1 MLNNRF
7 VVFGLFFVI
16 LMSLNYYFTG
26 SLLPSPDTKN
36 LWFYSGLF
44 MMVFSI
50 LFIDPYYSS
59 PKNVITNTIPL
70 ALTLIPIKDMFVD
83 AKIWWVSF
91 GVVITLLTAALISLL
106 INDETKSENHVQN
119 RISVF
124 LKNSVVIFGQG
135 KVLYSLVFIA
145 SLLSYYSIQNNYTI
159 TLFFLWCGIL
169 LINPKAL
176 TNTFSLKG
184 EKLST
189 NAIGEVFSIQ
199 SKEVLL
205 AKVFSDKFDVNKF
218 DVVEFKYSTQ
228 SDDTF
233 SIGFVFDTHFL
244 NNEKWIKV
252 LKLKTDSQK
261 NNVLNS
267 NIIYK
272 LSKNKN
278 PHNDLKIDEF
288 VGVVV
293 EGSNIE
299 NIRFEYS
306 KKNEDLEEG
315 QLLTVGVG
323 SKKIFYQV
331 VEGITAIE
339 HLESKNESGFTC
351 GEAIQLG
358 EWKENDLSFIKYGWV
373 PNINTP
379 IFLAETNFAVNQYA
393 YPDYQ
398 LGVIPGTNL
407 PSVINLHDAVSHHM
421 ALIGVTGS
429 GKSFLAREIINQLQT
444 DTKVICIDFN
454 NEFVTTLNPSPLPI
468 INAEAATKIAA
479 DIDWINNEL
488 DKWASQQ
495 DKAQITTRQAKIKA
509 LIKTEVDLFL
519 DDATSTIKV
528 FELPD
533 VSNTTSILDYTRYFF
548 KVVFEVAKER
558 LLAGNAVRV
567 CVAIEEAHTVIPE
580 WNFAGSSDKT
590 SQSLVNTI
598 SQIALQGRKYGVGFM
613 IITQRTANVSKT
625 ILTQCNTVICFKAFD
640 DTSFTFVG
648 NHIGKELVKTL
659 PRLKQY
665 HAVVTGKAIK
675 SNLPMIVDLKR

>member
-1 MLNNRF
+1 MLRNRF
-7 VVFGLFFVI
+7 VVFGLFFLI
-16 LMSLNYYFTG
+16 LMALNFNFTS

-70 ALTLIPIKDMFVD
+70 ALTLIPIKDIFVD
-83 AKIWWVSF
+83 TKLWWVSF
-91 GVVITLLTAALISLL
+91 GVVIMLLTASLISLV
-106 INDETKSENHVQN
+106 INDETKSEDHLQN

-159 TLFFLWCGIL
+159 TLFFFWCGIL

-184 EKLST
+184 KKLST

-199 SKEVLL
+199 SKQVLL
-205 AKVFSDKFDVNKF
+205 AKVFSDKVDVNKF
-218 DVVEFKYSTQ
+218 DIVEFQYSTQ
-228 SDDTF
+228 DDHTV
-233 SIGFVFDTHFL
+233 SIGFIFDTYFL
-244 NNEKWIKV
+244 NNKKWIKV
-252 LKLKTDSQK
+252 LKLKNDIQQNTA
-261 NNVLNS
+261 LNS

-272 LSKNKN
+272 VSKHKN
-278 PHNDLKIDEF
+278 PHTDLKIDKF

-306 KKNEDLEEG
+306 KQNEDLEEG
-315 QLLTVGVG
+315 QLLTVTVG
-323 SKKIFYQV
+323 SKNIFYQV

-358 EWKENDLSFIKYGWV
+358 EWQENDLNFIKYGWV

-379 IFLAETNFAVNQYA
+379 IFLAEKNFAINQYA
-393 YPDYQ
+393 YPEYQ

-454 NEFVTTLNPSPLPI
+454 NEFVTTLNPAPLQI
-468 INAEAATKIAA
+468 INAATATQIAA
-479 DIDWINNEL
+479 HIDWINNEL
-488 DKWASQQ
+488 DKFANLQ
-495 DKAQITTRQAKIKA
+495 DKPKIATSQANIKA
-509 LIKTEVDLFL
+509 LIKIEVDAFL
-519 DDATSTIKV
+519 DDPTSNIKV

-533 VSNTTSILDYTRYFF
+533 VSNTTGILDYTKYFF

-590 SQSLVNTI
+590 TQSLINTI

-640 DTSFTFVG
+640 DTTFTFVG

-659 PRLKQY
+659 PRLKQF

>member
-1 MLNNRF
+1 MLKNRF
-7 VVFGLFFVI
+7 VVFGLFFFI
-16 LMSLNYYFTG
+16 LMTLNYYFTK

-70 ALTLIPIKDMFVD
+70 ALTLIAIKDVFID
-83 AKIWWVSF
+83 LKLWWVSF
-91 GVVITLLTAALISLL
+91 GVVLTLLIVALVALVL
-106 INDETKSENHVQN
+106 NNETKSENHIQN
-119 RISVF
+119 RISIL
-124 LKNSVVIFGQG
+124 LKNSVVLFGQG
-135 KVLYSLVFIA
+135 RVLYSLVFIA

-159 TLFFLWCGIL
+159 TLFFFWCGIL

-176 TNTFSLKG
+176 TNTFSLKS
-184 EKLST
+184 KRLSN

-199 SKEVLL
+199 SKQLLL
-205 AKVFSDKFDVNKF
+205 AKVFKDKTDVNKF

-228 SDDTF
+228 DDNTV
-233 SIGFVFDTHFL
+233 SVGFVFDTHFL

-252 LKLKTDSQK
+252 LKLKNDIQQNSS
-261 NNVLNS
+261 LNP

-272 LSKNKN
+272 ISNLVNQ
-278 PHNDLKIDEF
+278 HTDLAIDKF
-288 VGVVV
+288 VGIVTD
-293 EGSNIE
+293 GSNIG
-299 NIRFEYS
+299 NIKFEYS
-306 KKNEDLEEG
+306 KKDEDLEEG
-315 QLLTVGVG
+315 QLLEVMVG
-323 SKKIFYQV
+323 SKTIYYQV

-358 EWKENDLSFIKYGWV
+358 EWQNNDLSFKKYGWV

-379 IFLAETNFAVNQYA
+379 IFLAKTNFAVNQYA
-393 YPDYQ
+393 YPEYK

-421 ALIGVTGS
+421 ALLGVTGS
-429 GKSFLAREIINQLQT
+429 GKSFLAREIIGQLQT
-444 DTKVICIDFN
+444 DTKVICVDFN

-468 INAEAATKIAA
+468 INSVIATQIANH
-479 DIDWINNEL
+479 IDWINNDL
-488 DKWASQQ
+488 DKFSNQQ
-495 DKAQITTRQAKIKA
+495 DKPQIATRQAQIKT
-509 LIKTEVDLFL
+509 LIKTEVDAFL
-519 DDATSTIKV
+519 DDAQSMVKV

-533 VSNTTSILDYTRYFF
+533 VSNTTGILDYTKYFF

-558 LLAGNAVRV
+558 LLAGNPARICIV
-567 CVAIEEAHTVIPE
+567 IEEAHTVIPE
-580 WNFAGSSDKT
+580 WNFAGSFDKT
-590 SQSLVNTI
+590 SQSLVNSI
-598 SQIALQGRKYGVGFM
+598 SQVALQGRKYGVGFM
-613 IITQRTANVSKT
+613 IIAQRTANVSKT

-648 NHIGKELVKTL
+648 NHIGKELVQTL
-659 PRLKQY
+659 PRLKQF
-665 HAVVTGKAIK
+665 HAVVTGKAVK

>member
-1 MLNNRF
+1 M
-7 VVFGLFFVI
+7 
-16 LMSLNYYFTG
+16 
-26 SLLPSPDTKN
+26 
-36 LWFYSGLF
+36 
-44 MMVFSI
+44 
-50 LFIDPYYSS
+50 
-59 PKNVITNTIPL
+59 
-70 ALTLIPIKDMFVD
+70 
-83 AKIWWVSF
+83 
-91 GVVITLLTAALISLL
+91 
-106 INDETKSENHVQN
+106 
-119 RISVF
+119 
-124 LKNSVVIFGQG
+124 
-135 KVLYSLVFIA
+135 
-145 SLLSYYSIQNNYTI
+145 
-159 TLFFLWCGIL
+159 

-184 EKLST
+184 KKLST

-199 SKEVLL
+199 SKQVLL
-205 AKVFSDKFDVNKF
+205 AKVFSDKVDVNKF
-218 DVVEFKYSTQ
+218 DIVEFQYSTQ
-228 SDDTF
+228 DDHTV
-233 SIGFVFDTHFL
+233 SIGFIFDTYFL
-244 NNEKWIKV
+244 NNKKWIKV
-252 LKLKTDSQK
+252 LKLKNDIQQNTA
-261 NNVLNS
+261 LNS

-272 LSKNKN
+272 VSKHKN
-278 PHNDLKIDEF
+278 PHTDLKIDKF

-306 KKNEDLEEG
+306 KQNEDLEEG
-315 QLLTVGVG
+315 QLLTVTVG
-323 SKKIFYQV
+323 SKNIFYQV

-358 EWKENDLSFIKYGWV
+358 EWQENDLNFIKYGWV

-379 IFLAETNFAVNQYA
+379 IFLAEKNFAINQYA
-393 YPDYQ
+393 YPEYQ

-454 NEFVTTLNPSPLPI
+454 NEFVTTLNPPPLQI
-468 INAEAATKIAA
+468 INVATATQIAA
-479 DIDWINNEL
+479 HIDWINNEL
-488 DKWASQQ
+488 DKFANQQ
-495 DKAQITTRQAKIKA
+495 DKPQIATRQANIKA
-509 LIKTEVDLFL
+509 LIKTEVDAFL

-533 VSNTTSILDYTRYFF
+533 VSNTTGILDYTKYFF

-567 CVAIEEAHTVIPE
+567 CVAVEEAHTVIPE

>member
-1 MLNNRF
+1 MLKNRF

-16 LMSLNYYFTG
+16 LMSLNYYFTR

-70 ALTLIPIKDMFVD
+70 ALTLIPIKDIFVD
-83 AKIWWVSF
+83 AKLWWVSF
-91 GVVITLLTAALISLL
+91 GVVITLLIAALISLV
-106 INDETKSENHVQN
+106 INDETKSEDHLQN

-159 TLFFLWCGIL
+159 TLFFFWCGIL

-184 EKLST
+184 KKLST

-199 SKEVLL
+199 SKQVLL
-205 AKVFSDKFDVNKF
+205 AKVFRDKVDVNKF
-218 DVVEFKYSTQ
+218 DIVEFQYSTQ
-228 SDDTF
+228 DDHTV
-233 SIGFVFDTHFL
+233 SIGFIFDTYFL

-252 LKLKTDSQK
+252 LKLKNDIQQNTA
-261 NNVLNS
+261 LNS

-272 LSKNKN
+272 VSKYKN
-278 PHNDLKIDEF
+278 PHTDLKIDRF

-293 EGSNIE
+293 ENSNIE

-306 KKNEDLEEG
+306 KQNEDLEEG
-315 QLLTVGVG
+315 QLLTVTVG
-323 SKKIFYQV
+323 SKNIFYQV

-358 EWKENDLSFIKYGWV
+358 EWQENDLSFIKYGWV
-373 PNINTP
+373 PNINSP
-379 IFLAETNFAVNQYA
+379 IFLAEKNFAINQYA
-393 YPDYQ
+393 YPEYQ

-454 NEFVTTLNPSPLPI
+454 NEFVTTLNPPPLQI
-468 INAEAATKIAA
+468 INAATATQIAA
-479 DIDWINNEL
+479 HIDWINNEL
-488 DKWASQQ
+488 DKFANQQ
-495 DKAQITTRQAKIKA
+495 DKAQIATRQANVKA
-509 LIKTEVDLFL
+509 LIKTEVDAFL

-533 VSNTTSILDYTRYFF
+533 VSNTTGILDYTKYFF

-598 SQIALQGRKYGVGFM
+598 SQIALQGRKYGVGFI

-675 SNLPMIVDLKR
+675 SNLPMIVDLER

>member
-1 MLNNRF
+1 MLKNRF
-7 VVFGLFFVI
+7 VVFGLFFAI
-16 LMSLNYYFTG
+16 LMFLNYYFTQ

-70 ALTLIPIKDMFVD
+70 ALTLIPIKDIFAD
-83 AKIWWVSF
+83 TKIWWISF
-91 GVVITLLTAALISLL
+91 GVVITLLVAALISLV

-119 RISVF
+119 RLSVF
-124 LKNSVVIFGQG
+124 LKNSVVLFGQG

-145 SLLSYYSIQNNYTI
+145 SLLSYYSIQNDYTI
-159 TLFFLWCGIL
+159 TLFFFWCGIL
-169 LINPKAL
+169 LINPKSL
-176 TNTFSLKG
+176 TNTFSLTGK
-184 EKLST
+184 KLST

-199 SKEVLL
+199 SKQVLL
-205 AKVFSDKFDVNKF
+205 AKVFRDKTNVNKF
-218 DVVEFKYSTQ
+218 DIVEFQYSTQ
-228 SDDTF
+228 DDHTV
-233 SIGFVFDTHFL
+233 SIGFIFDTYFL

-252 LKLKTDSQK
+252 LKLKNDIQQ
-261 NNVLNS
+261 NADLNP

-272 LSKNKN
+272 VSTQHN
-278 PHNDLKIDEF
+278 PHADLNIDKF

-306 KKNEDLEEG
+306 KQNENLEEG
-315 QLLTVGVG
+315 QLLVVAVG
-323 SKKIFYQV
+323 SKSIFYQV

-339 HLESKNESGFTC
+339 NLESKNESGFTC

-358 EWKENDLSFIKYGWV
+358 EWQANQLSFIKYGWV

-379 IFLAETNFAVNQYA
+379 IFLAEQNFAINQYA
-393 YPDYQ
+393 YPEYQ

-454 NEFVTTLNPSPLPI
+454 NEFVTTLNPAPLPI
-468 INAEAATKIAA
+468 INAATATQIATH
-479 DIDWINNEL
+479 IDWINNEL
-488 DKWASQQ
+488 DKFANQQ
-495 DKAQITTRQAKIKA
+495 DKPQIASRQENIKT
-509 LIKTEVDLFL
+509 LIKTEIDAFL
-519 DDATSTIKV
+519 DDQTSTIKV

-533 VSNTTSILDYTRYFF
+533 VSNTTGILDYTKYFF

-558 LLAGNAVRV
+558 LLAGNPVRI

-675 SNLPMIVDLKR
+675 SNLPIIVDLKR

>member
-1 MLNNRF
+1 MLKNRF

-16 LMSLNYYFTG
+16 LMSLNYYFTKA
-26 SLLPSPDTKN
+26 LLPSPDTKN

-70 ALTLIPIKDMFVD
+70 VLTLIPIKDVFVD
-83 AKIWWVSF
+83 SKIWWVSF
-91 GVVITLLTAALISLL
+91 GVVIALLIASLL
-106 INDETKSENHVQN
+106 ALVMSDETKSENHIQN

-124 LKNSVVIFGQG
+124 LKNTVVIFGQG

-145 SLLSYYSIQNNYTI
+145 SLLSYYSIQNDYTI
-159 TLFFLWCGIL
+159 TLFFFWCGIL
-169 LINPKAL
+169 LVNPKAL
-176 TNTFSLKG
+176 TNTFSLKSK
-184 EKLST
+184 KLST
-189 NAIGEVFSIQ
+189 NAIAEVFSIQ
-199 SKEVLL
+199 SKQVLL
-205 AKVFSDKFDVNKF
+205 AKVFKDKVDVNKF
-218 DVVEFKYSTQ
+218 DIVEFQYSTQ
-228 SDDTF
+228 HDRTV
-233 SIGFVFDTHFL
+233 SIGFIFDTYFL
-244 NNEKWIKV
+244 NDEKWIKV
-252 LKLKTDSQK
+252 LKLKNDNQPNAS
-261 NNVLNS
+261 LNA

-272 LSKNKN
+272 ISQNNNLH
-278 PHNDLKIDEF
+278 PDLKVDKF
-288 VGVVV
+288 VGVVI

-299 NIRFEYS
+299 KIRFEYS
-306 KKNEDLEEG
+306 KQNEDLEEG
-315 QLLTVGVG
+315 QLLIVKVG
-323 SKKIFYQV
+323 SKNIFYQV
-331 VEGITAIE
+331 VEGITTIE
-339 HLESKNESGFTC
+339 HLESKNESGFIS

-358 EWKENDLSFIKYGWV
+358 EWQDGDLSFVKYGWV
-373 PNINTP
+373 PNVNTP
-379 IFLAETNFAVNQYA
+379 IFLAETSFTINQYA
-393 YPDYQ
+393 YPEYQ

-429 GKSFLAREIINQLQT
+429 GKSFLAREIINQLQA
-444 DTKVICIDFN
+444 DTKVVCVDFN
-454 NEFVTTLNPSPLPI
+454 NEFVTTLNPPPLPI
-468 INAEAATKIAA
+468 INAITATQIAA

-488 DKWASQQ
+488 DKFANQQ
-495 DKAQITTRQAKIKA
+495 NKTEIATRQAN
-509 LIKTEVDLFL
+509 IKTLMKTEIDAFL
-519 DDATSTIKV
+519 DDATSTMKV

-533 VSNTTSILDYTRYFF
+533 VSNTTGILDYTKYFF

-558 LLAGNAVRV
+558 LLAGNAVRI

-648 NHIGKELVKTL
+648 NHIGKELVRTL